1 MQKTVSATPLDAV
14 KIEQRPDGQAD
25 VWLRKNI
32 TKETTEDET
41 SGEQREQWVADEVHL
56 VKAITHEE
64 AEASF
69 DELWDEAEASET
81 PQDERIKALETI
93 AKTFSAAAP
102 QLAQIRTAATL
113 SIQTM
118 AASLTDEQAISVSGL
133 IPAFEVGKDYKHGDL
148 LTYEGEVY
156 RVAQDHTSQAQWV
169 PGSGTE
175 SLYTH
180 ITPAGDSIPV
190 WQQPTG
196 AHDAYNTGDKVH
208 YPDESGPV
216 YVSKIDGNSWSPDAY
231 PAGWELS
238 E

>member
-1 MQKTVSATPLDAV
+1 MQQTVSATPLEAV

-32 TKETTEDET
+32 QQKEVTPEDG
-41 SGEQREQWVADEVHL
+41 GEPYTQYTADEAHL
-56 VKAITHEE
+56 VKAITQEE
-64 AEASF
+64 ADASF
-69 DELWDEAEASET
+69 DELWDEAETAET

-93 AKTFSAAAP
+93 VKTLSAAAP
-102 QLAQIRTAATL
+102 QLAQIRAAAVL

-118 AASLTDEQAISVSGL
+118 AADLTDEQAISVSGL
-133 IPAFEVGKDYKHGDL
+133 IEPFEAGKDYKKGDL
-148 LTYEGEVY
+148 LTHEGEVY
-156 RVAQDHTSQAQWV
+156 RVAQDHTSQAQWE
-169 PGSGTE
+169 PEDGAE

-180 ITPAGDSIPV
+180 ITLAGDSIPV

-196 AHDAYNTGDKVH
+196 AHGAYSTGDKVH
-208 YPDESGPV
+208 YPDASGPV
-216 YVSKIDGNSWSPDAY
+216 YVSKIDGNSWSPDDY

>member
-1 MQKTVSATPLDAV
+1 MQLTTSATPLDAV
-14 KIEQRPDGQAD
+14 KVEQRPDGQAD

-32 TKETTEDET
+32 T
-41 SGEQREQWVADEVHL
+41 EQTVEPADGGAPCAQYTADEVHL
-56 VKAITHEE
+56 VKAITQEE

-69 DELWDEAEASET
+69 DELWDEAAAAET

-93 AKTFSAAAP
+93 AKVFSAAAP

-113 SIQTM
+113 SIQAM

-133 IPAFEVGKDYKHGDL
+133 IPAFEVDKGYKHGDL
-148 LTYEGEVY
+148 LTHEGEVY
-156 RVAQDHTSQAQWV
+156 RVAQNHTSQAQWV

-180 ITPAGDSIPV
+180 ITLAGDSIPV

-216 YVSKIDGNSWSPDAY
+216 YVSKTDGNTWSPDAY

>member
-1 MQKTVSATPLDAV
+1 MQQTTSATPLDAV

-32 TKETTEDET
+32 TKETIEDEA

-56 VKAITHEE
+56 VKAITQEE

-69 DELWDEAEASET
+69 DELWDEAEAAET

-93 AKTFSAAAP
+93 AKTFTASAS

-133 IPAFEVGKDYKHGDL
+133 IPAYEVGRDYKKGDL

-169 PGSGTE
+169 PGNGTE

-180 ITPAGDSIPV
+180 ITLAGDSIPV

-216 YVSKIDGNSWSPDAY
+216 YVSKIDGNTWSPDAY

>member
-1 MQKTVSATPLDAV
+1 MQLTTSATPLDAV
-14 KIEQRPDGQAD
+14 KVEQRPDGQAD

-32 TKETTEDET
+32 T
-41 SGEQREQWVADEVHL
+41 EQAVEPEGGGAPCAQHTADEVHL
-56 VKAITHEE
+56 VKAITQEE

-69 DELWDEAEASET
+69 DELWDEAAAAET

-93 AKTFSAAAP
+93 AKVFSAAAP

-133 IPAFEVGKDYKHGDL
+133 IPAFEVDKDYKRGDL
-148 LTYEGEVY
+148 LTHEGEVY

-180 ITPAGDSIPV
+180 ITLAGDSIPV

>member
-56 VKAITHEE
+56 VKAITQEE

-118 AASLTDEQAISVSGL
+118 AAILTDEQAISVSSL

-148 LTYEGEVY
+148 LTYDGEVY

-180 ITPAGDSIPV
+180 ITLAGDSIPV

>member
-32 TKETTEDET
+32 TKETIEDET

-56 VKAITHEE
+56 VKAITQEE

-81 PQDERIKALETI
+81 PQDDRIKALETI

-156 RVAQDHTSQAQWV
+156 RVAQGHTSQAQWV

-180 ITPAGDSIPV
+180 ITLAGDSIPV

>member
-1 MQKTVSATPLDAV
+1 MQLTTSATPLDAV
-14 KIEQRPDGQAD
+14 KVEQRPDGQAD

-32 TKETTEDET
+32 T
-41 SGEQREQWVADEVHL
+41 EQAVEPEGGGVPCTQYTADEVHL
-56 VKAITHEE
+56 VKAITQEE

-69 DELWDEAEASET
+69 DELWDEAAAAET

-93 AKTFSAAAP
+93 AKAFSAAAP

-133 IPAFEVGKDYKHGDL
+133 IPAFEVGKDYKRGDL
-148 LTYEGEVY
+148 LTHEGEVY

-180 ITPAGDSIPV
+180 ITLAGDSIPV

>member
-1 MQKTVSATPLDAV
+1 MQLTTSATPLDAV
-14 KIEQRPDGQAD
+14 KVEQRPDGQAD

-32 TKETTEDET
+32 T
-41 SGEQREQWVADEVHL
+41 EQTVEPADGGVPCAQYTADEAHL
-56 VKAITHEE
+56 VKAITQEE

-69 DELWDEAEASET
+69 DELWDEAAAAET

-93 AKTFSAAAP
+93 AKVFSAAAP

-113 SIQTM
+113 SIQAM

-133 IPAFEVGKDYKHGDL
+133 IPAFEVGKDYKHSDL
-148 LTYEGEVY
+148 LTYEDEVY
-156 RVAQDHTSQAQWV
+156 RVAQNHTSQAQWV

-180 ITPAGDSIPV
+180 ITLAGDSIPV

-216 YVSKIDGNSWSPDAY
+216 YVSKTDGNTLSPDAY

>member
-1 MQKTVSATPLDAV
+1 MQKTTSATPLDAV
-14 KIEQRPDGQAD
+14 KVEQRPDGQAD
-25 VWLRKNI
+25 IWLRKNI
-32 TKETTEDET
+32 QQEEVTPEDG
-41 SGEQREQWVADEVHL
+41 GEPYTQYTADEAHI
-56 VKAITHEE
+56 VKAMTQEE
-64 AEASF
+64 AEAAF
-69 DELWDEAEASET
+69 DELWDEAVAAET
-81 PQDERIKALETI
+81 PQDERI
-93 AKTFSAAAP
+93 
-102 QLAQIRTAATL
+102 ATL
-113 SIQTM
+113 EAM

-133 IPAFEVGKDYKHGDL
+133 IPAYEVGRDYKKGDL

-180 ITPAGDSIPV
+180 ITLAGDSIPV

-216 YVSKIDGNSWSPDAY
+216 YVSKIDGNTWSPDAY

>member
-1 MQKTVSATPLDAV
+1 MQKTTSATPLDAV
-14 KIEQRPDGQAD
+14 KVEQRPDGQAD
-25 VWLRKNI
+25 IWLRKNI
-32 TKETTEDET
+32 QQEEVTPEDG
-41 SGEQREQWVADEVHL
+41 GEPYTQYTADEAHI
-56 VKAITHEE
+56 VKAMTQEE
-64 AEASF
+64 AEAAF
-69 DELWDEAEASET
+69 DELWDEAVAAET
-81 PQDERIKALETI
+81 PQDERIAALEVI
-93 AKTFSAAAP
+93 AKTFTASAS

-133 IPAFEVGKDYKHGDL
+133 IPAYEVGRDYKKGDL

-180 ITPAGDSIPV
+180 ITLAGDSIPV

-196 AHDAYNTGDKVH
+196 AHDAYNTGEKVH

-216 YVSKIDGNSWSPDAY
+216 YVSKIDGNTWSPDAY

>member
-1 MQKTVSATPLDAV
+1 MQQTTSATPLDAV

-32 TKETTEDET
+32 NKETIEDET

-56 VKAITHEE
+56 VKAITQEE

-69 DELWDEAEASET
+69 DELWNEAEASET
-81 PQDERIKALETI
+81 PQDERVKALETI

-156 RVAQDHTSQAQWV
+156 RVVQDHTSQAQWV

-180 ITPAGDSIPV
+180 ITLAGDSIPV

>member
-32 TKETTEDET
+32 TKETIEDES

-56 VKAITHEE
+56 VKAITQEE

-69 DELWDEAEASET
+69 DELWDEAEAAET

-102 QLAQIRTAATL
+102 QLAQIRAAATL
-113 SIQTM
+113 SIQSV
-118 AASLTDEQAISVSGL
+118 AVDLTDDQVASVSTMLRPWEEGASFKAKG
-133 IPAFEVGKDYKHGDL
+133 PFQHNGK
-148 LTYEGEVY
+148 TY
-156 RVAQDHTSQAQWV
+156 RASQAFTGQKQYE
-169 PGSGTE
+169 PGGAGLE
-175 SLYTH
+175 SLFYE
-180 ITPAGDSIPV
+180 IEIAPDGIIV
-190 WQQPTG
+190 WKAPTG
-196 AHDAYNTGDKVH
+196 GHDAPSLGEKRH
-208 YPDESGPV
+208 YPDADGPV
-216 YVSKIDGNSWSPDAY
+216 YVSKRDGNTSVPGTDTW
-231 PAGWELS
+231 WELA

>member
-1 MQKTVSATPLDAV
+1 MQQTVSATPLEAV

-32 TKETTEDET
+32 VEETYNPMDG
-41 SGEQREQWVADEVHL
+41 GEPYTRYTANEVHL
-56 VKAITHEE
+56 VKAITQEE
-64 AEASF
+64 AEANF
-69 DELWDEAEASET
+69 DELWNEAVAEET
-81 PQDERIKALETI
+81 PQDERIKSLETI
-93 AKTFSAAAP
+93 TKTLSAAAP

-133 IPAFEVGKDYKHGDL
+133 IPAYEVGRGYKKGDL

-180 ITPAGDSIPV
+180 ITLAGDSIPV

-208 YPDESGPV
+208 YPDASGPV

>member
-1 MQKTVSATPLDAV
+1 MQLTTSATPLDAV
-14 KIEQRPDGQAD
+14 KVEQRPDGQAD

-32 TKETTEDET
+32 T
-41 SGEQREQWVADEVHL
+41 EQAVEPEGGGAPRTQYTADEVHL
-56 VKAITHEE
+56 VKAITQEE

-69 DELWDEAEASET
+69 DELWDEAAAAET

-93 AKTFSAAAP
+93 AKVFSAAAP

-133 IPAFEVGKDYKHGDL
+133 IPAFEVDKDYKHGDL
-148 LTYEGEVY
+148 LTHEGEVY
-156 RVAQDHTSQAQWV
+156 RVAQDHTSQAQRV

-180 ITPAGDSIPV
+180 ITLAGDSIPV

-208 YPDESGPV
+208 YPDGSGPV
-216 YVSKIDGNSWSPDAY
+216 YVSKIDGNSWSPDGY

>member
-1 MQKTVSATPLDAV
+1 MQETVSATPLDAV

-32 TKETTEDET
+32 TKETIEDES

-56 VKAITHEE
+56 VKAITQEE

-69 DELWDEAEASET
+69 DELWDEAEAAET

-102 QLAQIRTAATL
+102 QLAQLRTAATL

-118 AASLTDEQAISVSGL
+118 AINLTDEQVISVSSL
-133 IPAFEVGKDYKHGDL
+133 IPPFEIGKSYIQGELLSYDGDI
-148 LTYEGEVY
+148 Y
-156 RVAQDHTSQAQWV
+156 RVAQAHTSQEQWK
-169 PGSGTE
+169 PGAGTE
-175 SLYTH
+175 SLYTK
-180 ITPAGDSIPV
+180 ITLAGDSIPV

-196 AHDAYNTGDKVH
+196 AHDAYNTGDQVH
-208 YPDESGPV
+208 YPDESGPI
-216 YVSKIDGNSWSPDAY
+216 YTSKIDGNTWSPDSY
-231 PAGWELS
+231 PAGWELA

>member
-1 MQKTVSATPLDAV
+1 MQQTVSATPLEAV

-32 TKETTEDET
+32 IEETYNPMDG
-41 SGEQREQWVADEVHL
+41 GEPYTRYTADEAHL
-56 VKAITHEE
+56 VKAITQEE
-64 AEASF
+64 AEQSF
-69 DELWDEAEASET
+69 DELWDEAVAAET
-81 PQDERIKALETI
+81 PQDERIRALETI

-102 QLAQIRTAATL
+102 QLAQIRTAAML

-133 IPAFEVGKDYKHGDL
+133 IAPFAVGKDYKKGDL
-148 LTYEGEVY
+148 LTYGGEVY
-156 RVAQDHTSQAQWV
+156 RVAQDHTSQEQWV
-169 PGSGTE
+169 PGDGTE
-175 SLYTH
+175 SLYTR
-180 ITPAGDSIPV
+180 ITLAGDSIPV

-216 YVSKIDGNSWSPDAY
+216 YVSKIDGNTWAPDAY